1 MLWKYC
7 LPIIYSSIHSV
18 CVCVCVG
25 GVCVCVCVWLVGGC
39 VWGGVGMGG
48 CHSLSWSSPAS
59 PARQGGS
66 LLAVC
71 VVLVCGGGYKC
82 VCVCVCVCEHIIYII
97 ICIYIYIYIYISS
110 LIYV

>member
-1 MLWKYC
+1 MWD
-7 LPIIYSSIHSV
+7 
-18 CVCVCVG
+18 G
-25 GVCVCVCVWLVGGC
+25 WGC
-39 VWGGVGMGG
+39 VWGWVGMGG

-71 VVLVCGGGYKC
+71 VVLVCGGGYI
-82 VCVCVCVCEHIIYII
+82 CVCVCEHIYIYIYNYMY
-97 ICIYIYIYIYISS
+97 IYIYIYIYISS